1 VNAVPGAARRRRTA
15 GIGAIAVAAALLTSS
30 CAAGRVAQTIRQRPA
45 IDGVNAQVGSIAVRY
60 VSIEAPS
67 HGTSYPKGSAL
78 RLTGVF
84 VNNGRSTDLLTNIS
98 SASAT
103 GWGAYSS
110 VTGGDQVVAAAAA
123 SAAGVSAPTSTA
135 ASTSAPAA
143 GSTAAAPQ
151 ASQTVR
157 IPAQSRASYGVP
169 DATGSLLVLGTKIK
183 IYPGSTISLTLTFA
197 RAGTVTVQ
205 VPVQVDT
212 NPKQA
217 SVPAPSSSA
226 EGN

>member
-1 VNAVPGAARRRRTA
+1 VNAVAGAARRRRTA
-15 GIGAIAVAAALLTSS
+15 GIGAIAVAAAMLTSS

-45 IDGVNAQVGSIAVRY
+45 IDGVNAQVGPIAVRY
-60 VSIEAPS
+60 LSIEAPS
-67 HGTSYPKGSAL
+67 QGTSYPKGSAL

-98 SASAT
+98 SASVT

-110 VTGGDQVVAAAAA
+110 ITGGDQVVAAAAA
-123 SAAGVSAPTSTA
+123 SAAGGSAPTSAA
-135 ASTSAPAA
+135 ASPSTS
-143 GSTAAAPQ
+143 AAPQ

-169 DATGSLLVLGTKIK
+169 DATGSLLVLGTKAK
-183 IYPGSTISLTLTFA
+183 IYPGSTISLALTFA
-197 RAGTVTVQ
+197 RAGTLTVQ
-205 VPVQVDT
+205 VPVQVST

-217 SVPAPSSSA
+217 SVPAPSGSA

>member
-1 VNAVPGAARRRRTA
+1 VNAVPGAARRRRRTA
-15 GIGAIAVAAALLTSS
+15 GIGAVAVAAAMLTSS

-60 VSIEAPS
+60 LSIEAPS
-67 HGTSYPKGSAL
+67 QGTSYPKGSAL

-98 SASAT
+98 SASVT

-110 VTGGDQVVAAAAA
+110 ITGGDQVVAAAAA
-123 SAAGVSAPTSTA
+123 SAAGVSAPTSA
-135 ASTSAPAA
+135 ASPTTS
-143 GSTAAAPQ
+143 AAPQ

-169 DATGSLLVLGTKIK
+169 DATGSLLVLGTKAK
-183 IYPGSTISLTLTFA
+183 IYPGSTISLALTFA
-197 RAGTVTVQ
+197 RAGTLTVQ
-205 VPVQVDT
+205 VPVQVST
-212 NPKQA
+212 NPRQA
-217 SVPAPSSSA
+217 SVPAPSGSA